1 MKIISEEEKAKII
14 SMYLD
19 KKYSLRYIGKVF
31 NTDHHRIKRIL
42 ESNDIKISND
52 DRVHISKKGYKKK
65 PFTIEHRRNI
75 GLAGKGRVPVN
86 KGRKC
91 QNHHYIKICKNI

>member
-1 MKIISEEEKAKII
+1 MRDLILKIISEEEKAKII

-19 KKYSLRYIGKVF
+19 F

>member
-1 MKIISEEEKAKII
+1 
-14 SMYLD
+14 MYLD